1 MGRFTKIECR
11 SKKLPKPTDREITSA
26 LILLR
31 CKQLGLTLEDLDV
44 LDLGAVMDMAV
55 EQANDDYEYP
65 VLATQEDMD
74 NF

>member
-1 MGRFTKIECR
+1 MGRFAKIECR

-55 EQANDDYEYP
+55 EQANDGYEYP